1 LRNKYAPPE
10 TRPSV
15 AGLWSKRAV
24 KSMPAMAGY
33 GRDPSH
39 GKVKR
44 TAIPIT
50 TVDITVGINA
60 L

>member
-1 LRNKYAPPE
+1 
-10 TRPSV
+10 
-15 AGLWSKRAV
+15 
-24 KSMPAMAGY
+24 MPAMAGY